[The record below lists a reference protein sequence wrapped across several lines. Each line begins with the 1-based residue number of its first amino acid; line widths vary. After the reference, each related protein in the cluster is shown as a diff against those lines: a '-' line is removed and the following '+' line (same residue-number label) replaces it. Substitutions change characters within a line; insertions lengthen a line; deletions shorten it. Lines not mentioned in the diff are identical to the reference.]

1 MQILTDRGMDL
12 APEQMQGLNLR
23 FAPLRIILEGK
34 TYSSGVDLQ
43 PDAFYKML
51 SETDSF
57 PTTSQP
63 SAGEFEEI
71 YREMAK
77 TDADILSI
85 HVSSGLSGTYN
96 AAVQGAKMVPE
107 ANITIF
113 DSKTLS
119 VPLGWQ
125 VEAAG
130 KAIQAGWPL
139 ERILEM
145 LHELQSKIEGLYTLQ
160 HLNYLIHGGRISHLK
175 GLVASMLNIKPVI
188 GVDHNSGKYVTHAQE
203 ITLKRAISKMGDVI
217 ASIFPGERSMRV
229 QLLHGQNPEAV
240 EILRKHLE
248 QHFECHW
255 QPTVPVAPVLGAH
268 TGPSLVG
275 LAVAPVKMFKNVPA

>member
-23 FAPLRIILEGK
+23 FAPLRIILEGN

-43 PDAFYKML
+43 PDAFYQML
-51 SETDSF
+51 SETEAF

-63 SAGEFEEI
+63 SAGEFAEI

-85 HVSSGLSGTYN
+85 HISSGLSGTYN

-125 VEAAG
+125 VEAAA
-130 KAIQAGWPL
+130 KAILAGWTL
-139 ERILEM
+139 DRILE
-145 LHELQSKIEGLYTLQ
+145 LLKGIQAKTEGLYTLQ

-188 GVDHNSGKYVTHAQE
+188 GVDHESGKYVTHAQE
-203 ITLKRAISKMGDVI
+203 ITLKRAIAKIGDVI
-217 ASIFPGERSMRV
+217 AGMFPGEGTMRV
-229 QLLHGQNPEAV
+229 QLLHGKNPEAV
-240 EILRKHLE
+240 ELLHRRLE
-248 QHFECHW
+248 QLFDCHFE
-255 QPTVPVAPVLGAH
+255 PTVPVAPVLGAH

-275 LAVAPVKMFKNVPA
+275 LAVAPQAVFQPVP